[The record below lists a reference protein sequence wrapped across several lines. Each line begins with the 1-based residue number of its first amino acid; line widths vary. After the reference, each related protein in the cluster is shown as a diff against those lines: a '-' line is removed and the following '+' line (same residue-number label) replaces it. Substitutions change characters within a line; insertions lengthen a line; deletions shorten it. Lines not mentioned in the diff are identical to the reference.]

1 MSQIKA
7 VMDDHEGRFDK
18 QELLAHIFNNSLG
31 RPILFPTDVRAVGVA
46 LDNACTRQKK
56 ETKAAKAAGDAA
68 IRRVRAGA
76 TKDPSLLPQVTVA
89 QAARNA
95 AVAAVLKMTYDFQLP
110 TSTGSRWLTTRRRQ
124 VCMLPNAFSTRKR
137 LP

>member
-1 MSQIKA
+1 MELARRFIFGDSACAKATGLSGAATRADLGLAVVSNEVRNALWPSHMSQIKA
-7 VMDDHEGRFDK
+7 VMDDNEGRFGK

-68 IRRVRAGA
+68 IRRGC
-76 TKDPSLLPQVTVA
+76 
-89 QAARNA
+89 
-95 AVAAVLKMTYDFQLP
+95 VLALRKTLRCFRR
-110 TSTGSRWLTTRRRQ
+110 SR
-124 VCMLPNAFSTRKR
+124 
-137 LP
+137 